1 MNWKEYISQDTLDW
15 LLEES
20 NPSVR
25 YFTLTNI
32 LDRQETDIDIIEA
45 KKQVNE
51 KDPVKKIFSHQNP
64 DGSFLTDTM
73 IKKYG
78 KVRAKSGYL
87 PKYKA
92 TIWQAI
98 FLAQLGADKN
108 DERLKKLCKYILD
121 NNYSEKYKTI
131 GSYMQMKGS
140 ILFFI
145 MPCYIANMVWVLSK
159 FGFYKDQ
166 RIQNS
171 IKWILT
177 YQRFDDGD
185 FNTPNE
191 WPYRGKK
198 DRCFGKHSCYVGCT
212 QALKAMTVVP
222 KDKRNEEVD
231 KFIKKGI
238 KFILLHKVYK
248 KSRTKNELIR
258 KEYELLRFPFAA
270 SDDILGILETL
281 LYFKIKDKPI
291 DDAIKFILSKRNANG
306 KWCLEYTISR
316 SAIYTKF
323 EDKEK
328 ESKWITYRAINVLKK
343 YYEVLNNQ

>member
-231 KFIKKGI
+231 KFITKGI

-258 KEYELLRFPFAA
+258 KEYELLRFPFA
-270 SDDILGILETL
+270 
-281 LYFKIKDKPI
+281 
-291 DDAIKFILSKRNANG
+291 
-306 KWCLEYTISR
+306 
-316 SAIYTKF
+316 
-323 EDKEK
+323 
-328 ESKWITYRAINVLKK
+328 
-343 YYEVLNNQ
+343 